1 MNGPSGSWP
10 SRALVSRCST
20 TAFWNVTSQSAC
32 RRSAIGWGR
41 IRSSACCASGW
52 HGLPLTTED
61 RQAGYDY
68 QLSIWQ
74 LEVSL
79 TQIFDHPLRGRQ
91 FFEEVI
97 RDNLDLGRPDR
108 LQLVFE
114 RQVRKNTPGPFRTRV
129 IQDGVNPSLHIQY
142 KQCQLKQYSKEDGCC
157 APETTFGNSMDF
169 RVNKGLANWTYL
181 QRLGRRINRRLLEV
195 ERVSHNCG
203 LSAGSIQRVVQ
214 ATVHEDGQKVP
225 GLRFGQPR
233 VMALFVALSLFQ
245 HLIDG
250 FQNRDLRTQVAHLLG
265 VALGDYSASQMSYDL
280 RRLRRKGLIHRPAAE
295 PALLA
300 HPVGL
305 ER

>member
-1 MNGPSGSWP
+1 MAKQGVGFTVLDNGFLECDEPERLQAVCDWLGPDQIERLLRKWLA
-10 SRALVSRCST
+10 R
-20 TAFWNVTSQSAC
+20 
-32 RRSAIGWGR
+32 
-41 IRSSACCASGW
+41 
-52 HGLPLTTED
+52 LPLTTED

-157 APETTFGNSMDF
+157 APRPPSAT
-169 RVNKGLANWTYL
+169 AWTS
-181 QRLGRRINRRLLEV
+181 
-195 ERVSHNCG
+195 VS
-203 LSAGSIQRVVQ
+203 
-214 ATVHEDGQKVP
+214 T
-225 GLRFGQPR
+225 
-233 VMALFVALSLFQ
+233 
-245 HLIDG
+245 
-250 FQNRDLRTQVAHLLG
+250 RD
-265 VALGDYSASQMSYDL
+265 
-280 RRLRRKGLIHRPAAE
+280 
-295 PALLA
+295 
-300 HPVGL
+300 
-305 ER
+305 